1 MNSPPRR
8 DKFRTYR
15 ARKKQA
21 GLREVRL
28 WIADMRSPEFIAE
41 AQRQAA
47 LLDRSDDERAAAAMM
62 RRLGDESRTDWQ

>member
-1 MNSPPRR
+1 MNSPARH

-28 WIADMRSPEFIAE
+28 WIPDMRSPEFIAE

-47 LLDRSDDERAAAAMM
+47 LLDQSDDERAAAAMM
-62 RRLGDESRTDWQ
+62 RRLGDESRADWQ